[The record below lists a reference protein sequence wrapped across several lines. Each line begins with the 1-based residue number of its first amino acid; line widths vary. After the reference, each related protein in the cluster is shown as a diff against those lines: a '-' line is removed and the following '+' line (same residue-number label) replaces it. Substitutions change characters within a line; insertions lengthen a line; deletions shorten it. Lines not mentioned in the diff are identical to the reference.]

1 MTEAEVSRVSVA
13 EVKEYIATLTREE
26 KCLLYALLKSLK
38 ENPQLLRV
46 DRRPQHENL

>member
-1 MTEAEVSRVSVA
+1 MAEKRRIPEAEARA
-13 EVKEYIATLTREE
+13 YIATLNREE
-26 KCLLYALLKSLK
+26 KSILYSLLKSLK